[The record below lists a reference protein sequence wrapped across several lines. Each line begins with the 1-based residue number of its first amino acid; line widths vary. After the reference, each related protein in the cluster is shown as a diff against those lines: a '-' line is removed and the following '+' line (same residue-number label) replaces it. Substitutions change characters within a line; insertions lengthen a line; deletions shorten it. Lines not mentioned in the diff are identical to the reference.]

1 MAERVVFVQGEEAVT
16 ESKKSA
22 DSATRPVLDPD
33 AELSDATRK
42 VLRQALEDPGRY
54 VGRPANPMWAAV
66 PLLARGGA
74 GVAVAGVVWW
84 WTGGLEI
91 ADPAA
96 DSSSLVGTLLD
107 RKLQEAVDLAHT
119 LLSVWPLAVGV
130 VAVLCS
136 GLIAD
141 RALYNGQLRR
151 LAAAQQHLVH
161 PKDLTAEAQ
170 ELLAR
175 ARRAMTA
182 VLDSRVHREKWLDA
196 QRNEAAF
203 PRQEWAIAQDLRN
216 YSRVARKDHR
226 APQETDN
233 STVAE
238 LLASRRRVLA
248 TSLHGIER
256 RVAALEAYASQVAEA
271 DARYAEVREIE
282 RLDAGSDEL
291 LDLLAR
297 TTVDDLAV
305 AEIEALTDEAAVVTS
320 TFTTALESA
329 KQAAA
334 AALPLQGAA

>member
-1 MAERVVFVQGEEAVT
+1 MAERPVVVQGEEAVT

-22 DSATRPVLDPD
+22 DSAMRPVLDPD
-33 AELSDATRK
+33 AELSDATRRA
-42 VLRQALEDPGRY
+42 LRQALEDPRRY
-54 VGRPANPMWAAV
+54 VGRPANPLWAAV

-96 DSSSLVGTLLD
+96 DSSSLVGTLD
-107 RKLQEAVDLAHT
+107 RKLQEAVDLVHT
-119 LLSVWPLAVGV
+119 LLSVWPLAASV
-130 VAVLCS
+130 VAVLCA

-151 LAAAQQHLVH
+151 LAVVQKHLVH
-161 PKDLTAEAQ
+161 PKDLAADAQ
-170 ELLAR
+170 VLLAR
-175 ARRAMTA
+175 AQLAMTA
-182 VLDSRVHREKWLDA
+182 VLDSKVHREKWLDA

-216 YSRVARKDHR
+216 YSRVARKDQR
-226 APQETDN
+226 TPQETDN
-233 STVAE
+233 ATVAE

-256 RVAALEAYASQVAEA
+256 RVAALEAYASLVAEA

-282 RLDAGSDEL
+282 RLDGGSDEL

-297 TTVDDLAV
+297 TAADDLAV
-305 AEIEALTDEAAVVTS
+305 AEIDALADEAAVVAA
-320 TFTTALESA
+320 TFTKTLESA

>member
-1 MAERVVFVQGEEAVT
+1 MT
-16 ESKKSA
+16 ESKKAA

-33 AELSDATRK
+33 AELSDAIRK

-54 VGRPANPMWAAV
+54 VGRPANPLWAAV
-66 PLLARGGA
+66 PHLARGGA
-74 GVAVAGVVWW
+74 GVAVAGVMWW
-84 WTGGLEI
+84 WTGGVEI

-96 DSSSLVGTLLD
+96 DSSSFAGTLD
-107 RKLQEAVDLAHT
+107 RKLQEAVDLAHS
-119 LLSVWPLAVGV
+119 LLSVWPLAAGV
-130 VAVLCS
+130 VAVLCA

-151 LAAAQQHLVH
+151 LAAVQQHLVQ
-161 PKDLTAEAQ
+161 PKELTAEAQ

-182 VLDSRVHREKWLDA
+182 VLNSRVHREKWLDA

-216 YSRVARKDHR
+216 YSRVARKHHR

-233 STVAE
+233 TTVAE

-297 TTVDDLAV
+297 TTVDDLSV
-305 AEIEALTDEAAVVTS
+305 AEIEALTDEAAVVAS
-320 TFTTALESA
+320 TFTRALESA

-334 AALPLQGAA
+334 AALPPPGRGIARPITAPARLGR

>member
-1 MAERVVFVQGEEAVT
+1 MAERAVFVQGEEAVT
-16 ESKKSA
+16 ESNKPT
-22 DSATRPVLDPD
+22 DSAMRPVLDPD
-33 AELSDATRK
+33 AELSDATRR

-54 VGRPANPMWAAV
+54 VGRPANPLWAAV

-74 GVAVAGVVWW
+74 GVAVASMVWW
-84 WTGGLEI
+84 WTGDLET

-96 DSSSLVGTLLD
+96 DSSSLVGTLD
-107 RKLQEAVDLAHT
+107 RKLQEAVDLVHT
-119 LLSVWPLAVGV
+119 LLSVWPLAAGV
-130 VAVLCS
+130 VAVLCA

-141 RALYNGQLRR
+141 RALCNGQLRR
-151 LAAAQQHLVH
+151 LAVVQKHLVH
-161 PKDLTAEAQ
+161 PKDLTADAQ

-175 ARRAMTA
+175 AQQAMTA
-182 VLDSRVHREKWLDA
+182 VLDSEVHREKWLDV

-203 PRQEWAIAQDLRN
+203 PRQEWAIAEDLRN
-216 YSRVARKDHR
+216 YSRVARKDQR
-226 APQETDN
+226 APQETVN

-238 LLASRRRVLA
+238 LFASRGRVLA

-256 RVAALEAYASQVAEA
+256 RVAAMEAYASQVAEA

-297 TTVDDLAV
+297 TTVDDLTV
-305 AEIEALTDEAAVVTS
+305 AEIEALTDEAAVVAS
-320 TFTTALESA
+320 TFTRALESA

>member
-1 MAERVVFVQGEEAVT
+1 MAERAVVQGEEAVT

-22 DSATRPVLDPD
+22 DSAMRPVLDPD
-33 AELSDATRK
+33 AELSETTRK
-42 VLRQALEDPGRY
+42 VLWQALEDPRRY
-54 VGRPANPMWAAV
+54 VGRPANPLWAAV
-66 PLLARGGA
+66 PVLARGGA
-74 GVAVAGVVWW
+74 AVAVAGVVWW

-91 ADPAA
+91 ADSAV
-96 DSSSLVGTLLD
+96 DSSSLVGMLD
-107 RKLQEAVDLAHT
+107 RKLQEAVDLVHT
-119 LLSVWPLAVGV
+119 LLSVWPLAAGV
-130 VAVLCS
+130 VAVLCA

-151 LAAAQQHLVH
+151 LAAAQKHLVH
-161 PKDLTAEAQ
+161 PKDLTADAQ

-175 ARRAMTA
+175 AQLAMTA
-182 VLDSRVHREKWLDA
+182 VLDSKVHRGKWLDA

-203 PRQEWAIAQDLRN
+203 PRQEWAIAQDLRD
-216 YSRVARKDHR
+216 YSRVARKDQR
-226 APQETDN
+226 TPQETDN
-233 STVAE
+233 ATVAE
-238 LLASRRRVLA
+238 LLASRQRVLA

-282 RLDAGSDEL
+282 RLAAGSDEL

-305 AEIEALTDEAAVVTS
+305 AEIDALTDEAAVVAS
-320 TFTTALESA
+320 TFTKALESA

-334 AALPLQGAA
+334 AALLLQDSA

>member
-1 MAERVVFVQGEEAVT
+1 MAERFVFVQGEEAVT
-16 ESKKSA
+16 ESKKPAGSA
-22 DSATRPVLDPD
+22 MRPVLDPD

-42 VLRQALEDPGRY
+42 VLRQALEDPRRFA
-54 VGRPANPMWAAV
+54 GRPANPLWAAV

-74 GVAVAGVVWW
+74 GVAAAGVVWW

-96 DSSSLVGTLLD
+96 DSSTIVGAQDQL
-107 RKLQEAVDLAHT
+107 LQEAVDLAHT
-119 LLSVWPLAVGV
+119 LLSVWPLAAGV
-130 VAVLCS
+130 VAVLCA

-151 LAAAQQHLVH
+151 LAAVQQHLVH
-161 PKDLTAEAQ
+161 PKDLTADAQ

-203 PRQEWAIAQDLRN
+203 PRQEWAIAQDLRD
-216 YSRVARKDHR
+216 YSRVARKDQRVPH
-226 APQETDN
+226 ETVND
-233 STVAE
+233 TVAE
-238 LLASRRRVLA
+238 LLAARRGVLA

-256 RVAALEAYASQVAEA
+256 RVAALDAYASQVAEA
-271 DARYAEVREIE
+271 DARYAAVREIE

-297 TTVDDLAV
+297 TAVDDLAV
-305 AEIEALTDEAAVVTS
+305 AEIEALTDEAAVVAS
-320 TFTTALESA
+320 TFTKALESA

-334 AALPLQGAA
+334 AALPLQDVA

>member
-1 MAERVVFVQGEEAVT
+1 MAERAVVQGEEAVT
-16 ESKKSA
+16 ESKKPTGSTA
-22 DSATRPVLDPD
+22 RPVLDPD

-42 VLRQALEDPGRY
+42 VLLQALEDPRRY
-54 VGRPANPMWAAV
+54 VGRPANPLWAAV

-74 GVAVAGVVWW
+74 GVAAAAVVWR

-91 ADPAA
+91 ADPAS
-96 DSSSLVGTLLD
+96 DSSTLVGAQDQLLQ
-107 RKLQEAVDLAHT
+107 KAVDLVHT
-119 LLSVWPLAVGV
+119 LLAVWPLAAGV
-130 VAVLCS
+130 VAVLCA
-136 GLIAD
+136 GLVAD

-161 PKDLTAEAQ
+161 PRDLTADAQ

-175 ARRAMTA
+175 AQRAMTA
-182 VLDSRVHREKWLDA
+182 VLDSKVHREQWLDA

-203 PRQEWAIAQDLRN
+203 PRQAWAIAHDLRD
-216 YSRVARKDHR
+216 YSRVARKEHR
-226 APQETDN
+226 TPQETDN
-233 STVAE
+233 ATVAE
-238 LLASRRRVLA
+238 LLTSRRRVLA

-282 RLDAGSDEL
+282 RLAAGSDEL

-297 TTVDDLAV
+297 TTADDLAV
-305 AEIEALTDEAAVVTS
+305 AEIDALTDEAAVVAS
-320 TFTTALESA
+320 TFTKALESA

-334 AALPLQGAA
+334 AALPLQDAA